1 MEIDTGN
8 TYPAELS
15 GSNVLGFHLEGG
27 SVLMVRPSGTEPKI
41 KFYLLAH
48 GTDSNEAESV
58 LDSMKE
64 FVAKT
69 TEDYL

>member
-1 MEIDTGN
+1 
-8 TYPAELS
+8 
-15 GSNVLGFHLEGG
+15 
-27 SVLMVRPSGTEPKI
+27 MVRPSGTEPKI